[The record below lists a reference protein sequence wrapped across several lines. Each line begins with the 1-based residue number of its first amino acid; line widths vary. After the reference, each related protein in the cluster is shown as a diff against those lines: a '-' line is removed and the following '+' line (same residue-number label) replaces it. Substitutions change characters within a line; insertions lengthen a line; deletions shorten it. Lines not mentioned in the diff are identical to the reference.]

1 MKNEQK
7 FYDALQNIFV
17 GAPIEGEG
25 GYVNLL
31 KIKERYY
38 STVISAFKQEVEQDD
53 VITST
58 FKEDFYDMLF
68 SFFDRYFSEC
78 GSVYFAKT
86 ANWQRVYERVYSKD
100 KDVALFWKTHM
111 LYYVKSDILFQS
123 IYVKAADEDGLNY
136 VFYFDV
142 GELQNKQ
149 NNEKKELV
157 FEYVGSKTECVKDFH
172 DDSSGDKT
180 FCFSVKYSE
189 RGRKTKIKATSTQT
203 GIPGDVIEKAIKVFK
218 KQTSVDFFI
227 NKNAGRFLE
236 EQLELFLHQYLLND
250 ESIFSQERLSQIKA
264 VQKYAKKLITF
275 ISQFEDE
282 LVRIWNKPKFVR
294 KSNYV
299 ITIDRLPKQLIEKL
313 RNSAGL
319 AQQIQEWKNLLLVE
333 DNFGFSDEDLIN
345 HQHLPIDTKYFKEL
359 EIEIISLFDNLEEAL
374 DGRLIHSENYQA
386 LNTIKTRYKQQ
397 IQTIYID
404 PPFNTGTDFIFLD
417 KFQDSTWLNIIDE
430 RLCLAQKFLCEGGSL
445 YMELDHIAE
454 HYGKILLDNHFGTCN
469 YMGKIT
475 WNTGNNISGFKS
487 QANYWI
493 RQADYIHFYVN
504 RQDSTAYKFTKV
516 YESLDSKPLNIGWLD
531 LLSTEKKKFY
541 IERWNN
547 GVLQQIPVSTKA
559 KAKGTIWNDIYSF
572 QYSEPRITESISF
585 ASNQKPENLL
595 RRIIQSSTAQR
606 DIVLDFFLGSG
617 TTVAVAQKLNRKWV
631 GIEMGEYF
639 SEFYE
644 DTLTVNNNL
653 EDNEEES
660 EKKDLSKNLDPRCII
675 DTISVCKKTTTYLVK
690 KIGVLGRLKNVLNG
704 DKTFSSI
711 TSLVIRKPHLSNDI
725 NWQGGGFFKYYDLEQ
740 YEDTLSK
747 AKYFPD
753 KGEPYSDNVFEQYV
767 FFADEKLADVLS
779 NIDNEVSLDFTK
791 LYDDIDFPETISL
804 LLGKAIKRID
814 ENFVELADIKE
825 PIKYNVTAMNKEEK
839 IAFFRMLKP
848 LLWWGE

>member
-38 STVISAFKQEVEQDD
+38 SAVISAFKQEVEQDD
-53 VITST
+53 IITPI

-78 GSVYFAKT
+78 GNVYFAKT
-86 ANWQRVYERVYSKD
+86 ANWQRVYERVYSND

-123 IYVKAADEDGLNY
+123 IYVKSADEDGLNY

-157 FEYVGSKTECVKDFH
+157 FEYVGSKIECVKDLH
-172 DDSSGDKT
+172 DESSGDKT
-180 FCFSVKYSE
+180 FYFSVKYSE
-189 RGRKTKIKATSTQT
+189 RGRKTNIQSAATNS
-203 GIPGDVIEKAIKVFK
+203 GISGNVIEKAIKLFK

-250 ESIFSQERLSQIKA
+250 ESIFSQERLLQIKA
-264 VQKYAKKLITF
+264 VQKYAKKLISF
-275 ISQFEDE
+275 IAQFEDE

-299 ITIDRLPKQLIEKL
+299 ITIDRLPKQLIEKI
-313 RNSAGL
+313 RNSTGL
-319 AQQIQEWKNLLLVE
+319 VQQIQEWKSLLLVE
-333 DNFGFSDEDLIN
+333 DNFRFSDEDLIN

-359 EIEIISLFDNLEEAL
+359 EIDIISLFDNLDKAL

-386 LNTIKTRYKQQ
+386 LNTIKTRYNKQ
-397 IQTIYID
+397 IQAIYID

-417 KFQDSTWLNIIDE
+417 KFQDSTWLNIMDE

-454 HYGKILLDNHFGTCN
+454 HYGKILLDNHFGTWN

-475 WNTGNNISGFKS
+475 WNTGDNISGFKS

-504 RQDSTAYKFTKV
+504 RQDSNAYKFTKV
-516 YESLDSKPLNIGWLD
+516 YESLQSKSLNIGWLD
-531 LLSTEKKKFY
+531 LLSTEKKNFY
-541 IERWNN
+541 IERWDK
-547 GVLQQIPVSTKA
+547 GVLKQIPVTTKA

-595 RRIIQSSTAQR
+595 RRIIQSSTTQR

-617 TTVAVAQKLNRKWV
+617 TTVAVAQKLNRKWL

-639 SEFYE
+639 SEFYD
-644 DTLTVNNNL
+644 DTITVKNK
-653 EDNEEES
+653 EDNEESDE
-660 EKKDLSKNLDPRCII
+660 KDLGKNLDKRCIKEI
-675 DTISVCKKTTTYLVK
+675 ISFDDKKTIYRIK
-690 KIGVLGRLKNVLNG
+690 KLGVLGRLKNVLNG
-704 DKTFSSI
+704 DKSFSSI

-747 AKYFPD
+747 AKYFSD
-753 KGEPYSDNVFEQYV
+753 KGALYSDNVFDQYV

-779 NIDNEVSLDFTK
+779 SVDNEVSLDFTK

-804 LLGKAIKRID
+804 LFGKAIKRID
-814 ENFVELADIKE
+814 ENYVELADIRE
-825 PIKYNVTAMNKEEK
+825 PIKYNIATMNKEEK

>member
-345 HQHLPIDTKYFKEL
+345 HQHLPIDTKYFTEQ
-359 EIEIISLFDNLEEAL
+359 EIEIISLFYNLEEA
-374 DGRLIHSENYQA
+374 
-386 LNTIKTRYKQQ
+386 
-397 IQTIYID
+397 
-404 PPFNTGTDFIFLD
+404 
-417 KFQDSTWLNIIDE
+417 
-430 RLCLAQKFLCEGGSL
+430 
-445 YMELDHIAE
+445 
-454 HYGKILLDNHFGTCN
+454 
-469 YMGKIT
+469 
-475 WNTGNNISGFKS
+475 
-487 QANYWI
+487 
-493 RQADYIHFYVN
+493 
-504 RQDSTAYKFTKV
+504 
-516 YESLDSKPLNIGWLD
+516 
-531 LLSTEKKKFY
+531 
-541 IERWNN
+541 
-547 GVLQQIPVSTKA
+547 
-559 KAKGTIWNDIYSF
+559 
-572 QYSEPRITESISF
+572 
-585 ASNQKPENLL
+585 
-595 RRIIQSSTAQR
+595 
-606 DIVLDFFLGSG
+606 
-617 TTVAVAQKLNRKWV
+617 
-631 GIEMGEYF
+631 
-639 SEFYE
+639 
-644 DTLTVNNNL
+644 
-653 EDNEEES
+653 
-660 EKKDLSKNLDPRCII
+660 
-675 DTISVCKKTTTYLVK
+675 
-690 KIGVLGRLKNVLNG
+690 
-704 DKTFSSI
+704 
-711 TSLVIRKPHLSNDI
+711 
-725 NWQGGGFFKYYDLEQ
+725 
-740 YEDTLSK
+740 
-747 AKYFPD
+747 
-753 KGEPYSDNVFEQYV
+753 
-767 FFADEKLADVLS
+767 
-779 NIDNEVSLDFTK
+779 
-791 LYDDIDFPETISL
+791 
-804 LLGKAIKRID
+804 
-814 ENFVELADIKE
+814 
-825 PIKYNVTAMNKEEK
+825 
-839 IAFFRMLKP
+839 
-848 LLWWGE
+848 

>member
-1 MKNEQK
+1 
-7 FYDALQNIFV
+7 
-17 GAPIEGEG
+17 
-25 GYVNLL
+25 
-31 KIKERYY
+31 
-38 STVISAFKQEVEQDD
+38 
-53 VITST
+53 
-58 FKEDFYDMLF
+58 MLF

-86 ANWQRVYERVYSKD
+86 ANWQRVYERVYSND

-111 LYYVKSDILFQS
+111 LYYIKSDILFKS
-123 IYVKAADEDGLNY
+123 IYVKIADEDGLNY

-157 FEYVGSKTECVKDFH
+157 FEYVGSKIECVKELH

-180 FCFSVKYSE
+180 FCFSVKYGE
-189 RGRKTKIKATSTQT
+189 RGRKTNIQSAASRS
-203 GIPGDVIEKAIKVFK
+203 GISCDVIEKAIKVFK

-227 NKNAGRFLE
+227 NKNAGCFLE

-250 ESIFSQERLSQIKA
+250 ESIFSQERLLQIKT
-264 VQKYAKKLITF
+264 VQKYAKKLISF
-275 ISQFEDE
+275 IAQFEDE

-299 ITIDRLPKQLIEKL
+299 ITIDRLPKQIIEKI
-313 RNSAGL
+313 RNSTGL

-333 DNFGFSDEDLIN
+333 DNFGFSDEDLIK
-345 HQHLPIDTKYFKEL
+345 HKHLPIDTKYFKEL
-359 EIEIISLFDNLEEAL
+359 EIDIISLFDNLDEAL

-404 PPFNTGTDFIFLD
+404 PPFNTGTDFVFLD
-417 KFQDSTWLNIIDE
+417 KFQDSTWLNIMDE
-430 RLCLAQKFLCEGGSL
+430 RLYLAQKFLCEGGSL

-454 HYGKILLDNHFGTCN
+454 HYGKILLDNNFGTGN

-475 WNTGNNISGFKS
+475 WNTGDNISGFKS

-504 RQDSTAYKFTKV
+504 RQDSNAYKFTKV
-516 YESLDSKPLNIGWLD
+516 YEPINSKSVDIGWLD
-531 LLSTEKKKFY
+531 LLSTGKKHFY
-541 IERWNN
+541 IEKWDN
-547 GVLQQIPVSTKA
+547 GVLRQIPVTTKA

-595 RRIIQSSTAQR
+595 RRIIQSSTMQR

-617 TTVAVAQKLNRKWV
+617 TTVAVAQKLNRKWL

-639 SEFYE
+639 SEFYDDTITVKTKEEADE
-644 DTLTVNNNL
+644 DSD
-653 EDNEEES
+653 E
-660 EKKDLSKNLDPRCII
+660 KDLGKNLDKRCIKEI
-675 DTISVCKKTTTYLVK
+675 IASDSKKTVYQIRKL
-690 KIGVLGRLKNVLNG
+690 GVLGRLKNVLNG
-704 DKTFSSI
+704 DKSFSSI

-747 AKYFPD
+747 AKYFSD
-753 KGEPYSDNVFEQYV
+753 KGELYSENVFEQYV
-767 FFADEKLADVLS
+767 FFADAKLADVMS
-779 NIDNEVSLDFTK
+779 SVNNEVSLDFTK

-804 LLGKAIKRID
+804 LFGKAIKRID
-814 ENFVELADIKE
+814 ENYVELADIKE
-825 PIKYNVTAMNKEEK
+825 PIKYNVAAMNKEEK